1 MHVLC
6 QDCGAHAG
14 YRLTAVREEAVH
26 PPDVVEAHACDLH
39 RLDVTEDL
47 LNRHGNVTIT
57 EELG

>member
-1 MHVLC
+1 MRRVC
-6 QDCGAHAG
+6 ADCGARAG
-14 YRLTAVREEAVH
+14 YRLTAVREEAVV
-26 PPDVVEAHACDLH
+26 PPDVVEAHACDAH